1 LGERLV
7 KLGQPEASTSQ
18 ADHDGA
24 EKLGRPRIVIYQP
37 SGRGDLSLLL
47 GSACPIFNKGLLE
60 LVIEW
65 VRHG

>member
-1 LGERLV
+1 L
-7 KLGQPEASTSQ
+7 S
-18 ADHDGA
+18 
-24 EKLGRPRIVIYQP
+24 RPRIVSYRL
-37 SGRGDLSLLL
+37 SGRGDLSLLR